1 MDQVCFTGESLC
13 QSFAGHTLKAN
24 MCTGCMKDVAKHKKE
39 VVTPEELI
47 KVWKIIHF
55 FFLRNYSPIENWK
68 IPGFQNSDCME

>member
-39 VVTPEELI
+39 SVTEEELI
-47 KVWKIIHF
+47 KVRMGRYIICF
-55 FFLRNYSPIENWK
+55 ILFCASLSMLLVLYYFRCI
-68 IPGFQNSDCME
+68 